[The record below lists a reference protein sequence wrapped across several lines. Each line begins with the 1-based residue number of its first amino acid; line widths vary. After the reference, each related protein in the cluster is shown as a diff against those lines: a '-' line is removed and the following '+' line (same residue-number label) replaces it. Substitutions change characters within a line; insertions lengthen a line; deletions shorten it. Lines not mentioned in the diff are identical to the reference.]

1 MIAIFFYFAPFT
13 PPPFGFRV
21 EEMKRTQ
28 HLAGQLLLAM
38 PSIGDKRFESAI
50 IYLHEH
56 NDEGA
61 MGFVLNQQAEDI
73 TLADILESLDLP
85 DASEN
90 GQAPV
95 FIGGPVDTGRGFVL
109 HDNSYKSDTTVFCP
123 NGEIGVTATLDVLE
137 VISSHHPLD
146 NAITL
151 LGYSGWGAGQLESEL
166 QENVWLVCPFN
177 LDLIFTITAE
187 KKYHAAMAM
196 MGIDPGMLSSDQG
209 SA

>member
-1 MIAIFFYFAPFT
+1 MTQTQYFA
-13 PPPFGFRV
+13 
-21 EEMKRTQ
+21 
-28 HLAGQLLLAM
+28 GQVLLAM
-38 PSIGDKRFESAI
+38 PGISDRRFETAI

-56 NDEGA
+56 NAEGA
-61 MGFVLNQQAEDI
+61 MGFVLNQPAEDI
-73 TLADILESLDLP
+73 TLADILESLDMP

-90 GQAPV
+90 SAAPV

-109 HDNSYKSDTTVFCP
+109 HDSSYKSDTTIFSP

-137 VISSHHPLD
+137 VISSRHPLE

-151 LGYSGWGAGQLESEL
+151 LGYSGWGPGQLENEL

-187 KKYHAAMAM
+187 KKYQAAMTL
-196 MGIDPGMLSSDQG
+196 MGIDPGLLSSDQG